1 MKVLHLSTYDVSGG
15 AAIAAYRL
23 HKALQNRGIDSRML
37 VARKQSE
44 DDSVRVWPCKQASP
58 GRFQRWINE
67 RQRRRFRNSLE
78 PIPEHAYFNGCRSSY
93 RFSDVADEIHACDV
107 IHLHWV
113 ANFLDWPETLPQ
125 LAAAKPLVWTLHDH
139 FPLSGIWHYPPAGPV
154 SGGLHR
160 FNHQVFEEKL
170 QAATQIPTH
179 RLRVVS
185 PSNEL
190 HTAALK
196 SSVLGRF
203 RNDCIF
209 HAVDTNVFRPVEQR
223 TAREALNLPTEATI
237 VGFLADNLTEP
248 RKGGHLLVEALK
260 RAGKRIDLLLTAGK
274 GSPLQTGIPS
284 VHLGPL
290 RNERLLAMFY
300 SAADLFICPSTQEA
314 FGLTA
319 LESLA
324 CGTPVVGFRVGGIPD
339 LVVSGETGVVI
350 DTPTTES
357 LSISIDSLLL
367 SRQQLSEM
375 RPICRS
381 RVLDF
386 FCICKHARDILV
398 LYKDILRD

>member
-44 DDSVRVWPCKQASP
+44 DDSVRVWPCKQASL
-58 GRFQRWINE
+58 GRFQRWISE
-67 RQRRRFRNSLE
+67 RQRRRFRNRLA
-78 PIPEHAYFNGCRSSY
+78 PIPAHAYFNGCRSSY

-139 FPLSGIWHYPPAGPV
+139 FPLSGIWHYPPDGPV

-160 FNHQVFEEKL
+160 FNQQVFEEKL

-223 TAREALNLPTEATI
+223 TAREALNLPVDATI
-237 VGFLADNLTEP
+237 VAFLADNLREP
-248 RKGGHLLVEALK
+248 RKGSQLLVEALPK
-260 RAGKRIDLLLTAGK
+260 AGHRIDLLLTAGK

-339 LVVSGETGVVI
+339 LVDSGETGLVI
-350 DTPTTES
+350 ETPTASALATE
-357 LSISIDSLLL
+357 LTELLG
-367 SRQQLSEM
+367 SRQHLSEM
-375 RPICRS
+375 RTKSRS
-381 RVLDF
+381 RILEN
-386 FCICKHARDILV
+386 FCICQHAHV
-398 LYKDILRD
+398 MQKLYQDVAGA